1 MSQRERKVD
10 FIIVGQGLAGS
21 CLAIRLMTMGKSVW
35 VIDQP
40 ENNRCSKVAAGL
52 FNPITGMGIVK
63 TWMAEE
69 IFEELFRFFS
79 STEVELGASFF
90 YPMHLYRP
98 FQTVEEQNNW
108 MAKTA
113 DKGKN
118 RFVKDVY
125 TSAMYP
131 HIHNL
136 FGGIEVNQSGYLD
149 TNAFLSAVRDRLI
162 ARNAYMDANFRHEL
176 LRINESGVEYEDV
189 VAEKI
194 IFCSGINSLAP
205 YFDWLPIRPLKGET
219 LSITFNER
227 PKVIYNKGVYVV
239 PTSESGTYKAGATYS
254 LTNLSPNCTVEG
266 RQELEDKL
274 SALLKNPYQVQK
286 QEWGIRPTTIDRR
299 PILGPH
305 PEHSNL
311 IIFNGLGTKGVS
323 LAPYFSNQLAN
334 WLTQQGEIH
343 KEVNINRFKPLY
355 SRS

>member
-1 MSQRERKVD
+1 MNQGLRKVD

-21 CLAIRLMTMGKSVW
+21 CLALRLIMLGRTVR

-40 ENNRCSKVAAGL
+40 DQNKCSKVAAGL

-69 IFEELFRFFS
+69 IFDELFRFFPAM
-79 STEVELGASFF
+79 EGILEASFF

-113 DKGKN
+113 DKSKN
-118 RFVKDVY
+118 RFLKGVY
-125 TSAMYP
+125 TSETYP
-131 HIHNL
+131 HIHNS
-136 FGGIEVNQSGYLD
+136 FGGIEINQSGYLD
-149 TNAFLSAVRDRLI
+149 TNAFMLAVQNYLQKCDALLQAEFQLGQLSLSDQ
-162 ARNAYMDANFRHEL
+162 
-176 LRINESGVEYEDV
+176 GVEYNGVE
-189 VAEKI
+189 ANKI
-194 IFCSGINSLAP
+194 IFCTGIESLSP

-219 LSITFNER
+219 LHISIAER

-239 PTSESGTYKAGATYS
+239 PTSDTANYKAGATYS
-254 LTNLSPNCTVEG
+254 LSNIAPGCTAEG

-274 SALLKNPYQVQK
+274 KALLKDPFQIQN

-299 PILGPH
+299 PILGAH
-305 PEHSNL
+305 PYYSNMV
-311 IIFNGLGTKGVS
+311 IFNGLGTKGVS

-334 WLTQQGEIH
+334 WLTQKGEIQ